1 MTLHTPDLTLT
12 QTIMGRIRDQ
22 IARRQ
27 LSAGARLPSIRA
39 TADAQ
44 NVSKSTVV
52 EAYDRL
58 VAEGAITSRRGSGYF
73 VASAHA
79 PLSLAE
85 IGPGLDRAVDP
96 LWVSRQSLETRD
108 YLKPGCGWLPPSW
121 MPDDEIRRALRSLA
135 RNPNADLFDY
145 STPSGHTRLRQ
156 LLSRRLIERDI
167 AAGPAQIILMDSAT
181 QAIELLCRFLLK
193 PGDTVLVDD
202 PCYFNFLA
210 KLRAH
215 QVRVIGVPYTPTGP
229 DMAILSATLE
239 THRPRLYLTN
249 TAMHNPTGAT
259 LSPVNAHRLLK
270 LAEAYDLTIIE
281 DDIYSDFELEPGARL
296 SAFDGFERVVYVGGF
311 SKALSASIRLGYIAA
326 RADWIEPLTDLKI
339 ATLFS
344 SQTFAAELIC
354 QVLSDGH
361 FRRHLDTLRQK
372 LAAVRGQTA
381 ERLEALGVK
390 PWFRPQAG
398 MFLWCELPEGCDGS
412 ELAQKALG
420 ERIVLAPGNAFSVS
434 QTASRFLR
442 FNIAQSQ
449 DERLYAFLKANL
461 KPR

>member
-1 MTLHTPDLTLT
+1 MPDQTLT
-12 QTIMGRIRDQ
+12 QQIMARIRDQ

-39 TADAQ
+39 TAEAQ
-44 NVSKSTVV
+44 DVSKSTVV

-58 VAEGAITSRRGSGYF
+58 TAEGVITSRRGSGYF
-73 VASAHA
+73 VSSAHA

-85 IGPGLDRAVDP
+85 IGPSLDRAVDP

-145 STPSGHTRLRQ
+145 STPSGHSRLRQ

-167 AAGPAQIILMDSAT
+167 EASPAQIILMDSAT

-215 QVRVIGVPYTPTGP
+215 HVRVIGVPYTPTGP
-229 DMAILSATLE
+229 DMAALTTALE
-239 THRPRLYLTN
+239 THLPRLYLTN

-259 LSPVNAHRLLK
+259 LSPLNAHRLLR
-270 LAEAYDLTIIE
+270 LAEAHDLTIIE
-281 DDIYSDFELEPGARL
+281 DDIYSDFELESGARL

-344 SQTFAAELIC
+344 TQTFAAELVC

-361 FRRHLDTLRQK
+361 FRRHLDTVRQK
-372 LAAVRGQTA
+372 LAVVRGQTA
-381 ERLEALGVK
+381 ERLETLGVK
-390 PWFRPQAG
+390 VWFRPQAG
-398 MFLWCELPEGCDGS
+398 MFLWCELPEGMDAS
-412 ELAQKALG
+412 HLAQKALT

-434 QTASRFLR
+434 QNAPRFLR

-449 DERLYAFLKANL
+449 DERLYAFLKRELTA
-461 KPR
+461 RR

>member
-1 MTLHTPDLTLT
+1 MNIHTPDQTLT
-12 QTIMGRIRDQ
+12 QQIMARIRDQ

-27 LSAGARLPSIRA
+27 LSEGARLPSIRA
-39 TADAQ
+39 TADTYS
-44 NVSKSTVV
+44 VSKSTVV

-58 VAEGAITSRRGSGYF
+58 VADGVITSRRGSGYF

-85 IGPGLDRAVDP
+85 IGPSLDRAVDP

-108 YLKPGCGWLPPSW
+108 YLKPGCGWLPQSW

-135 RNPNADLFDY
+135 RNPKADLFDY

-167 AAGPAQIILMDSAT
+167 EASPAQIVLMDSAT

-215 QVRVIGVPYTPTGP
+215 HVKVIGIPYTPTGP
-229 DMAILSATLE
+229 DMSVLATTLE
-239 THRPRLYLTN
+239 AHRPRLYLTN
-249 TAMHNPTGAT
+249 TALHNPTGAT
-259 LSPVNAHRLLK
+259 LSPVNAHRLLR
-270 LAEAYDLTIIE
+270 LAEAHDLTIIE

-326 RADWIEPLTDLKI
+326 RPDWIEPLTDLKI

-344 SQTFAAELIC
+344 TQTFVAELVC

-361 FRRHLDTLRQK
+361 FRRHLETVRQK

-381 ERLEALGVK
+381 GRLEDLGIRT
-390 PWFRPQAG
+390 WFRPQAG
-398 MFLWCELPEGCDGS
+398 MFLWCELPEGMDAS
-412 ELAQKALG
+412 DLAQKALT

-434 QTASRFLR
+434 QSATPFLR

-449 DERLYAFLKANL
+449 DERLYKFLKQQL
-461 KPR
+461 RRQ

>member
-1 MTLHTPDLTLT
+1 MAFDLTLT
-12 QTIMGRIRDQ
+12 QQVMTVIRDQ

-39 TADAQ
+39 FAEAQ
-44 NVSKSTVV
+44 KVSKSTVV

-58 VAEGAITSRRGSGYF
+58 LAEGVITARRGSGYY
-73 VASAHA
+73 VASAFA

-85 IGPGLDRAVDP
+85 IGPRLDRQVDP

-108 YLKPGCGWLPPSW
+108 YLKPGCGWLPASW
-121 MPDDEIRRALRSLA
+121 MPEDDIRRALRALA
-135 RNPNADLFDY
+135 RNPKADLLDY
-145 STPSGHTRLRQ
+145 STPAGHAGLRQ
-156 LLSRRLIERDI
+156 ILTRRLAEKDI
-167 AAGPAQIILMDSAT
+167 DVSPGQVILMDSAT

-193 PGDTVLVDD
+193 PGDTVLLDD

-215 QVRVIGVPYTPTGP
+215 KVNVVGVPYTPNGP
-229 DMAILSATLE
+229 DMAALTTALE

-249 TAMHNPTGAT
+249 TSMHNPTGAS
-259 LSPVNAHRLLK
+259 LSPINAHRLLK

-281 DDIYSDFELEPGARL
+281 DDIYSDFELEPGPRL

-326 RADWIEPLTDLKI
+326 RSDWIEALTDLKI

-344 SQTFAAELIC
+344 SQTFAAELVC

-361 FRRHLDTLRQK
+361 YRKHLDTLRQK
-372 LAAVRGQTA
+372 LAAVRGPTA
-381 ERLEALGVK
+381 ERLEKLGLK
-390 PWFRPQAG
+390 TWLRPQAG
-398 MFLWCELPEGCDGS
+398 MFLWCELPEGYDAS
-412 ELAQKALG
+412 DLARQALN
-420 ERIVLAPGNAFSVS
+420 ERIVLAPGNAFSVN
-434 QTASRFLR
+434 QTATRFMR

-449 DERLYAFLKANL
+449 DERLFAFLKSHL
-461 KPR
+461 RT

>member
-1 MTLHTPDLTLT
+1 MAFDLTLT
-12 QTIMGRIRDQ
+12 QQVMTVIRDQ

-39 TADAQ
+39 FAEAQ

-58 VAEGAITSRRGSGYF
+58 LAEGVITARRGSGYY
-73 VASAHA
+73 VASAFA

-85 IGPGLDRAVDP
+85 IGPRLDRQVDP

-108 YLKPGCGWLPPSW
+108 YLKPGCGWLPASW
-121 MPDDEIRRALRSLA
+121 MPEDDIRRALRALA
-135 RNPNADLFDY
+135 RNPKADLLDY
-145 STPSGHTRLRQ
+145 STPAGHAGLRQ
-156 LLSRRLIERDI
+156 ILTRRLAEKDI
-167 AAGPAQIILMDSAT
+167 DVSPGQIILMDSAT

-193 PGDTVLVDD
+193 PGDTVLLDD

-215 QVRVIGVPYTPTGP
+215 KVNVVGVPYTPNGP
-229 DMAILSATLE
+229 DMAALTAALE

-249 TAMHNPTGAT
+249 TSMHNPTGAS
-259 LSPVNAHRLLK
+259 LSPINAHRLLK

-281 DDIYSDFELEPGARL
+281 DDIYSDFELEPGPRL

-326 RADWIEPLTDLKI
+326 RPDWIEALTDLKI

-344 SQTFAAELIC
+344 SQTFAAELVC

-361 FRRHLDTLRQK
+361 YRKHLDTLRQK
-372 LAAVRGQTA
+372 LAAVRGPTA
-381 ERLEALGVK
+381 ERLEKLGLK
-390 PWFRPQAG
+390 PWLRPQAG
-398 MFLWCELPEGCDGS
+398 MFLWCELPEGYDAS
-412 ELAQKALG
+412 DLARQALN
-420 ERIVLAPGNAFSVS
+420 ERIVLAPGNAFSVN
-434 QTASRFLR
+434 QTATRFMR

-449 DERLYAFLKANL
+449 DERLFAFLKSHL
-461 KPR
+461 RT

>member
-1 MTLHTPDLTLT
+1 MA
-12 QTIMGRIRDQ
+12 RIRDQ

-27 LSAGARLPSIRA
+27 LSEGARLPSIRA
-39 TADAQ
+39 TADTYS
-44 NVSKSTVV
+44 VSKSTVV

-58 VAEGAITSRRGSGYF
+58 VADGVITSRRGSGYF
-73 VASAHA
+73 VAAAHA

-85 IGPGLDRAVDP
+85 IGPSLDRAVDP

-108 YLKPGCGWLPPSW
+108 YLKPGCGWLPQSW

-145 STPSGHTRLRQ
+145 STPAGHTRLRQ

-167 AAGPAQIILMDSAT
+167 EAAPAQIILMDSAT

-215 QVRVIGVPYTPTGP
+215 SVKVIGVPYTPTGP
-229 DMAILSATLE
+229 DINALTATLE
-239 THRPRLYLTN
+239 THHPRLYLTN

-259 LSPVNAHRLLK
+259 LSPVNAHRLLR
-270 LAEAYDLTIIE
+270 LAEVHDLTIVE
-281 DDIYSDFELEPGARL
+281 DDIYCDFELEPGARL

-344 SQTFAAELIC
+344 SQTFAAELVC
-354 QVLSDGH
+354 EVLSDGH
-361 FRRHLDTLRQK
+361 FRRHLDTVRQK

-381 ERLEALGVK
+381 ERLEDLGIRV
-390 PWFRPQAG
+390 WFRPQAG
-398 MFLWCELPEGCDGS
+398 MFLWCELPDS
-412 ELAQKALG
+412 VDASHLAQKALS

-434 QTASRFLR
+434 QSATRFLR

-449 DERLYAFLKANL
+449 DERLYAFLKRQL
-461 KPR
+461 TG

>member
-1 MTLHTPDLTLT
+1 MAFDLTLT
-12 QTIMGRIRDQ
+12 QQVMTVIRDQ

-39 TADAQ
+39 FAEAQ
-44 NVSKSTVV
+44 KVSKSTVV

-58 VAEGAITSRRGSGYF
+58 LAEGVITARRGSGYY
-73 VASAHA
+73 VASAFA

-85 IGPGLDRAVDP
+85 IGPRLDRQVDP

-108 YLKPGCGWLPPSW
+108 YLKPGCGWLPASW
-121 MPDDEIRRALRSLA
+121 MPEDDIRRALRALA
-135 RNPNADLFDY
+135 RNPKADLLDY
-145 STPSGHTRLRQ
+145 STPAGHAGLRQ
-156 LLSRRLIERDI
+156 ILTRRLAEKDI
-167 AAGPAQIILMDSAT
+167 DVSPGQIILMDSAT

-193 PGDTVLVDD
+193 PGDTVLLDD

-215 QVRVIGVPYTPTGP
+215 KVNVIGVPYTPNGP
-229 DMAILSATLE
+229 DMAALTAALE

-249 TAMHNPTGAT
+249 TSMHNPTGAS
-259 LSPVNAHRLLK
+259 LSPINAHRLLK

-281 DDIYSDFELEPGARL
+281 DDIYSDFELEPGPRL

-326 RADWIEPLTDLKI
+326 RPDWIEALTDLKI

-344 SQTFAAELIC
+344 SQTFAAELVC

-361 FRRHLDTLRQK
+361 YRKHLDTLRQK
-372 LAAVRGQTA
+372 LAAVRGPTA
-381 ERLEALGVK
+381 ERLEKLGLK
-390 PWFRPQAG
+390 TWLRPQAG
-398 MFLWCELPEGCDGS
+398 MFLWCELPEGYDAS
-412 ELAQKALG
+412 DLARQALN
-420 ERIVLAPGNAFSVS
+420 ERIVLAPGNAFSVN
-434 QTASRFLR
+434 QTATRFMR

-449 DERLYAFLKANL
+449 DERLFAFLKSHV
-461 KPR
+461 RT